1 MVQAVADT
9 MVLVDPMGLVD
20 PPRVLVPVIRW
31 ISNPK
36 LSLGVR
42 FEVHQRLN

>member
-20 PPRVLVPVIRW
+20 PQSLVYVYPRVLVPVIR
-31 ISNPK
+31 
-36 LSLGVR
+36 
-42 FEVHQRLN
+42 